1 MSNSNSQEGGCCGC
15 LILLVSIPFFWFI
28 SHQHYSYLSTGKF
41 DWSIP
46 KIKFGLPE
54 FGTPKSVQLCADYL
68 KEAPYANN
76 FLGAI
81 YLAAAVIWLN

>member
-1 MSNSNSQEGGCCGC
+1 M
-15 LILLVSIPFFWFI
+15 LLLSIPFFWFI
-28 SHQHYSYLSTGKF
+28 VHQSYYYQSTGQF